1 MPFFYLTA
9 FRLMLSIAS
18 GMEDLHTCGL
28 MHRDLKAS
36 NVLVELDG
44 PGEKRTIEGIEES
57 AWPSSSDDK
66 S

>member
-1 MPFFYLTA
+1 
-9 FRLMLSIAS
+9 
-18 GMEDLHTCGL
+18 MEDLHTCGL
-28 MHRDLKAS
+28 THKDLKAS

-57 AWPSSSDDK
+57 AWPSSFDDK